1 MCPSSFSFN
10 RGKGILHVY
19 FGNSYVTEYKQTIIH
34 SWYELLSIF
43 GGLVGIVIGGSL
55 VSIAELLW
63 FVTGKFTLIWWRRN
77 QVAITDPNW
86 LFNSKIRRRQSK
98 ELERAIKENEHGIVY
113 WEEFRQY
120 VQ

>member
-1 MCPSSFSFN
+1 M
-10 RGKGILHVY
+10 HVY

-43 GGLVGIVIGGSL
+43 GGLVGIVIGGSI
-55 VSIAELLW
+55 VSIAEFLW

-86 LFNSKIRRRQSK
+86 VFDTKNHRQSK
-98 ELERAIKENEHGIVY
+98 ALDVAMKKNEQGIVY